1 MFIMMASEIAIKL
14 RRETWAR
21 NFVSST
27 LPAWKALT
35 YAPPRA
41 IAGMIQVRE
50 RGLSPW
56 KQKRRVCLRAC
67 HVRGSRLLS
76 NAASSM
82 TSEIGGFVS

>member
-1 MFIMMASEIAIKL
+1 
-14 RRETWAR
+14 
-21 NFVSST
+21 
-27 LPAWKALT
+27 
-35 YAPPRA
+35 
-41 IAGMIQVRE
+41 MIQVRE

-82 TSEIGGFVS
+82 TSKIGGFVS